1 MAELDLGEEIR
12 DPILAEFLTAY
23 GPKVPATVQPK
34 YPGDAA
40 VLQSFGHNPAN
51 IYADLDET
59 RKQEL
64 SDLLRE
70 AWYTKTP
77 AGEDIELERI
87 KSFGPEDIAAGMT
100 GGFTAYQSLTPSA
113 ESTLNLQIGDYM
125 DDPLKLAAESGVAF
139 QGPEYLGK
147 KKTPFLSAP
156 QDAQK
161 RLYYVPESV
170 DYERAMK
177 KVLRESPQYENVPT
191 TYDWEI
197 KREPHTERF
206 MYRDPLDQGRYRFFY
221 EPGLNKFDVKTEAP
235 KLGAMLVAGTTGMIT
250 GAAVGKPIMGGMVAD
265 TLTYGSIR
273 AHELTKARRENLL
286 KKEVMNADGNVQI
299 EDWSNGDIAGQI
311 AKETALVAGASVLT
325 PILMSAVARAF
336 RTFGS
341 SNPAF
346 QPVKGLPFTIDDFVK
361 AFDAVEQTYAMAY
374 ITSKE
379 SGEEAMRIFNS
390 LSAPQIMSEAER
402 LAGMQVGIS
411 RMARIGLKDVKGE
424 QLAGGKLQRQIENIA
439 QRGQG
444 EAGELANAFIQGQK
458 EVLRGAKGKTAAA
471 APPGET
477 GYPTI
482 KQVLDAAQGEEAT
495 AAGRQAILATQ
506 TVRGAEIE
514 AGEQALKVIET
525 EPKRLGKLLI
535 KDAESEKILTSP
547 IRRGIQKFRTDAYE
561 ASSKEYDAIDKEI
574 LRLAE
579 AQAAKTEGAQ
589 VFGSYTDANLKPL
602 AQYADEVLAGFK
614 RGSTPETRFAEG
626 AGKRLKELA
635 DIIAPG
641 STRRSFTSLK
651 QLDADLQ
658 SVRLAKRTAR
668 KKGRWQEE
676 RDLRLLEEEY
686 KALRQDTLI
695 KAAGRLGDK
704 DQGAILVQRILDNEA
719 AYAQKI
725 DMFEKG
731 LIGKLLG
738 RTVQSKKGL
747 FGEYKLDDIRFINK
761 LFGQHSPEEI
771 APLREMVFRSGN
783 EDLRAMIANAV
794 KGRYKQKMMESGEL
808 KGLTEAQHT
817 TFKRQNQDNIDWWL
831 NKTEREIFDDATTA
845 ARGITK
851 EVKQQQSII
860 NNLKKTPWGK
870 TIDDD
875 FPEPQTIFDK
885 TWGKG
890 KFNASKELNKIFKQA
905 GDVGENAARGYRAK
919 IMREMSEKTK
929 NFSNANEIDNYL
941 AKNKDI
947 LEIWYGKAFVPGL
960 RNLARISRMF
970 ERIPATG
977 AEAAERSLALK
988 VGSDLAR
995 VYVGIFTREGRI
1007 LTAITRLGLSSRQT
1021 RVIREILN
1029 PRELVDRFKA
1039 TAWMRDP
1046 KNMAAV
1052 KSLLIPGVLYNDEGF
1067 LGQARSY
1074 KVSEPRIETEEKI
1087 PPVYREMGFTY
1098 ESYNIGGRVKRS
1110 KLMPLR
1116 YDI

>member
-34 YPGDAA
+34 YPGDVA
-40 VLQSFGHNPAN
+40 VIRSFGYNPAN

-235 KLGAMLVAGTTGMIT
+235 KLGAMLVAGTTGMIA
-250 GAAVGKPIMGGMVAD
+250 GAAVGAPIIGGMVAD

-273 AHELTKARRENLL
+273 AHELIKARREALL
-286 KKEVMNADGNVQI
+286 KKEVMDADGNVQI

-311 AKETALVAGASVLT
+311 AKETALVAGASVLN
-325 PILMSAVARAF
+325 PVLIGGIARAF

-346 QPVKGLPFTIDDFVK
+346 QPVKGLPITIDDFVK
-361 AFDAVEQTYAMAY
+361 AFDAVEQTYGMAY

-379 SGEEAMRIFNS
+379 SGEEAMKIFNS

-402 LAGMQVGIS
+402 LAGLQVGTS
-411 RMARIGLKDVKGE
+411 RIGTFSLRSVEGK
-424 QLAGGKLQRQIENIA
+424 QLSGGKLQRQIENIA
-439 QRGQG
+439 AKDEGQ
-444 EAGELANAFIQGQK
+444 AGELARAFIQRQK
-458 EVLRGAKGKTAAA
+458 DVLRGAKDTAV
-471 APPGET
+471 EQS

-495 AAGRQAILATQ
+495 AAGKQAILAAQ
-506 TVRGAEIE
+506 TIKGAEIE
-514 AGEQALKVIET
+514 AGEQALRVVET
-525 EPKRLGKLLI
+525 EPKRLGTLLI
-535 KDAESEKILTSP
+535 KDAESEKILASP
-547 IRRGIQKFRTDAYE
+547 IRRGIQKFKDDAFK
-561 ASSKEYDAIDKEI
+561 ASSKEYGAIDKDI
-574 LRLAE
+574 LKLAE

-614 RGSTPETRFAEG
+614 RGSTPKTRFTEG
-626 AGKRLKELA
+626 AGKHLRELA

-641 STRRSFTSLK
+641 SARSSFTSIK

-658 SVRLAKRTAR
+658 NIRLLKRQAR
-668 KKGRWQEE
+668 ADKKYVKE

-686 KALRQDTLI
+686 KALRKDTLI

-704 DQGAILVQRILDNEA
+704 DQGAILVERILKNEA
-719 AYAQKI
+719 AYAEKI
-725 DMFEKG
+725 DTFEKG

-747 FGEYKLDDIRFINK
+747 FGEYNLDDVQFITK

-783 EDLRAMIANAV
+783 EDLRLMIANAV

-831 NKTEREIFDDATTA
+831 NKTEREIFNDATTA
-845 ARGITK
+845 ARGIK
-851 EVKQQQSII
+851 QEVKQQQSII
-860 NNLKKTPWGK
+860 NDLKKTPWGK
-870 TIDDD
+870 SFDDD
-875 FPEPQTIFDK
+875 FAEPQTIFDK

-890 KFNASKELNKIFKQA
+890 KFNASKELNRILMSTEA
-905 GDVGENAARGYRAK
+905 GEVGKNAAKGYRAK
-919 IMREMSEKTK
+919 IMSDISEATK
-929 NFSNANEIDNYL
+929 NFSNASEIDNYL

-947 LEIWYGKAFVPGL
+947 LEVWYGKAFVPGL
-960 RNLARISRMF
+960 KNLARISRMF
-970 ERIPATG
+970 ERAPATG
-977 AEAAERSLALK
+977 AEAAERSIALK
-988 VGSDLAR
+988 VASDLAR
-995 VYVGIFTREGRI
+995 VYVGIFTREGRV
-1007 LTAITRLGLSSRQT
+1007 LTAVTRIGLSSRQN
-1021 RVIREILN
+1021 RVIRELLN

-1046 KNMAAV
+1046 KNMAAI

-1087 PPVYREMGFTY
+1087 PPAFREMGFTY

>member
-1 MAELDLGEEIR
+1 MPELDLGEEIR

-40 VLQSFGHNPAN
+40 VIQSFGYNPAN
-51 IYADLDET
+51 IYADLDEV

-64 SDLLRE
+64 SDLLRQ
-70 AWYTKTP
+70 AWFTKTP
-77 AGEDIELERI
+77 AGEERELERI
-87 KSFGPEDIAAGMT
+87 KGFDAADIATGMT
-100 GGFTAYQSLTPSA
+100 GGFTGYQALKPTEERSL
-113 ESTLNLQIGDYM
+113 EFQIGDYM

-177 KVLRESPQYENVPT
+177 KVLRESPQYENVPNKT

-206 MYRDPLDQGRYRFFY
+206 MYRDPTDQGRYRFFY

-235 KLGAMLVAGTTGMIT
+235 KLGAMLVAGTTGMIAGGT
-250 GAAVGKPIMGGMVAD
+250 VGKPIMGGMVAD
-265 TLTYGSIR
+265 VLTFGSLR
-273 AHELTKARRENLL
+273 THELNKARREALL
-286 KKEVMNADGNVQI
+286 KKEVVDANGNVQI
-299 EDWSNGDIAGQI
+299 EDWSNGDIAGQV

-325 PILMSAVARAF
+325 PLLIGAVARAF

-346 QPVKGLPFTIDDFVK
+346 QPIKGLPFTIDDFVK
-361 AFDAVEQTYAMAY
+361 GFDAVEQTYAMAY

-379 SGEEAMRIFNS
+379 SGEEAMKIFNS

-402 LAGMQVGIS
+402 LGGMQVGKTF
-411 RMARIGLKDVKGE
+411 MARLGLKGVKGGME
-424 QLAGGKLQRQIENIA
+424 AGGKLQRQIEEIA
-439 QRGQG
+439 QRDQGQ
-444 EAGELANAFIQGQK
+444 AGELARAFIQRQK
-458 EVLRGAKGKTAAA
+458 DVLRGAKDTAV
-471 APPGET
+471 EQS

-482 KQVLDAAQGEEAT
+482 QQVLNAAQGEEAT
-495 AAGRQAILATQ
+495 VAGRQAILATQ
-506 TVRGAEIE
+506 TVKGAEIE
-514 AGEQALKVIET
+514 AGEQALKNIEKET
-525 EPKRLGKLLI
+525 LELGEAYI
-535 KDAESEKILTSP
+535 KNADAEEVLAP
-547 IRRGIQKFRTDAYE
+547 AIRKGVQKFRTDAFE
-561 ASSKEYDAIDKEI
+561 ASSKEYTAIDKDI
-574 LRLAE
+574 LKLAE
-579 AQAAKTEGAQ
+579 AQAAKAEGDQ

-614 RGSTPETRFAEG
+614 RGSTPGTRFAEG

-635 DIIAPG
+635 DILDPEKM
-641 STRRSFTSLK
+641 RSSFVSLK
-651 QLDADLQ
+651 QLDDDIR
-658 SVRLAKRTAR
+658 SVRLAKREAR
-668 KKGRWQEE
+668 KKGEWQKE
-676 RDLRLLEEEY
+676 RDLRLLESEY
-686 KALRQDTLI
+686 EALRKDTLI
-695 KAAGRLGDK
+695 KAAEKLGDE
-704 DQGAILVQRILDNEA
+704 DQGAILVERILKNEA
-719 AYAQKI
+719 GYAQKI
-725 DMFEKG
+725 DTFEKG

-747 FGEYKLDDIRFINK
+747 FGEYKLDDAQFITK
-761 LFGQHSPEEI
+761 LFGKHSPEEI
-771 APLREMVFRSGN
+771 APLKDMVFRSGN
-783 EDLRAMIANAV
+783 EDLRLMIANAV
-794 KGRYKQKMMESGEL
+794 KGRYKQKMMEATGEL
-808 KGLTEAQHT
+808 KGLTKAQHD
-817 TFKRQNQDNIDWWL
+817 TFFRQNEKNMERWL
-831 NKTEREIFDDATTA
+831 TQTERDMFTNA
-845 ARGITK
+845 AKAAKGIK
-851 EVKQQQSII
+851 NEVKQQQSII

-875 FPEPQTIFDK
+875 FPEPQTIFNK
-885 TWGKG
+885 TWGEG
-890 KFNASKELNKIFKQA
+890 KFNASRELNRIFRQA
-905 GDVGENAARGYRAK
+905 GDVGKDAAKGYRAK
-919 IMREMSEKTK
+919 IMRDISEKTK

-960 RNLARISRMF
+960 KNLARISRMF

-977 AEAAERSLALK
+977 TEAAERSIALK

-995 VYVGIFTREGRI
+995 VYVGIFTREGRV
-1007 LTAITRLGLSSRQT
+1007 LTALTRWGLSSRQN

-1029 PRELVDRFKA
+1029 PRELADRFKA

-1087 PPVYREMGFTY
+1087 PPAFREMDFTY
-1098 ESYNIGGRVKRS
+1098 ETYNVGGKVKRS

-1116 YDI
+1116 YDL